1 MKKVFHCFGSAILF
15 ALEIGVISWVLYALF
30 LVEPY
35 TKSLWLPMLIA
46 FVLAFLILMKKARI
60 GKMLCIY
67 AGIIGIICILVN
79 LTIILAYQP
88 QADYAEVDNGKEA
101 LFADKRVMLVVP
113 HQDDEI
119 NLAGGVIEEYI
130 RYGSEVYVVYVS
142 NGDYAVPARQRLR
155 EGINA
160 LSVLGVDEEH
170 IIFLGYGD
178 ATITEN
184 GVPLYNAEGIVKSG
198 AGHTSTY
205 ALKDHPPFRE
215 GRDYTRQNIVDDI
228 RDVILEYK
236 PDVIHA
242 VDIDKHIDHVLTALS
257 FDRAMGEVLKENGY
271 TPTVYKGYA
280 YSTAYFS
287 VDDSMAINII
297 QTQDPKDEINLL
309 APGIHDWDERVRMP
323 VSAASLSRL
332 MESSRLYKSAIQ
344 HRSQDEIDRMGKIQ
358 NGDKVFWQ
366 RETTSLCYNAD
377 VQVSSGDA
385 KLLNDFVLADTSN
398 AAYLPES
405 LCGVWRADKNDTEC
419 SITITFEQPQDIR
432 RIKLYDDPN
441 PSDNILAATLIIDG
455 EREVNIGAL
464 KPLGAETEIE
474 VIADDVSFVALK
486 ITEYE
491 GTTPGLTEFEV
502 YGEEYEADASF
513 IKLMNSAGDFVYDY
527 YIDPAGEESFDLYTY
542 GCDTTLDECEVRCD
556 GSDGCD
562 AYVQNGKL
570 VAVCP
575 IGESCTVTISDGV
588 NSDTVLLR
596 NKGNSDIPYA
606 VKLNSVG
613 WNSIRAIRRDIN
625 YDLYCVGKFLEY
637 AWHKVFGQ

>member
-1 MKKVFHCFGSAILF
+1 MKKVFSSLGYAVLF
-15 ALEIGVISWVLYALF
+15 AIEICVVSWVMYALF
-30 LVEPY
+30 LVQPH
-35 TKSLWLPMLIA
+35 TKPLWIPILIA
-46 FVLAFLILMKKARI
+46 FVFAFLLSIKRIRI
-60 GKMLCIY
+60 GKKLCIGGGSV
-67 AGIIGIICILVN
+67 AIVCILVN
-79 LTIILAYQP
+79 LAIILAYLP
-88 QADYAEVDNGKEA
+88 NSDYVEVDDGKEA

-113 HQDDEI
+113 HQDDET

-130 RYGSEVYVVYVS
+130 RYGSEVYVVYAT
-142 NGDYAVPARQRLR
+142 NGDLVVPATQRLR

-178 ATITEN
+178 AIRTDD
-184 GVPLYNAEGIVKSG
+184 GVPLYNAEGVAKSG
-198 AGHTSTY
+198 AGYTSTY

-215 GRDYTRQNIVDDI
+215 GRDYTPKNVVEDI
-228 RDVILEYK
+228 RGVILQYR

-242 VDIDKHIDHVLTALS
+242 VDLDLHADHVLTALS
-257 FDRAMGEVLKENGY
+257 FDRAMGEVLKETDY
-271 TPTVYKGYA
+271 RPIVYKGYA
-280 YSTAYFS
+280 YSTAYNS
-287 VDDSMAINII
+287 KDDSLALNIL
-297 QTQDPKDEINLL
+297 QTQDPKDEANLL
-309 APGIHDWDERVRMP
+309 APGIHDWNGRVRMP
-323 VSAASLSRL
+323 VSAASLSRIV
-332 MESSRLYKSAIQ
+332 ESSRLYKSALE
-344 HRSQDEIDRMGKIQ
+344 HRSQDEADRMGKIQ

-377 VQVSSGDA
+377 IQVSSGDA

-398 AAYLPES
+398 AANLPES
-405 LCGVWRADKNDTEC
+405 LCGVWHPEEDDTER
-419 SITITFEQPQDIR
+419 SITITFDKPQNIR
-432 RIKLYDDPN
+432 RIKLYDDPS

-455 EREVNIGAL
+455 EREIDIGAL

-474 VIADDVSFVALK
+474 VIADDVSSVVLK
-486 ITEYE
+486 IIEYE

-513 IKLMNSAGDFVYDY
+513 IKLMNGAEDFVYDY
-527 YIDPAGEESFDLYTY
+527 YIDPAGEESFELYTY
-542 GCDTTLDECEVRCD
+542 GCSTVLDECEVRCD

-562 AYVQNGKL
+562 AYVKNGKL

-606 VKLNSVG
+606 MKLNYVE
-613 WNSIRAIRRDIN
+613 WNSIRTIRRDIN
-625 YDLYCVGKFLEY
+625 YDLYCAGKFLEY
-637 AWHKVFGQ
+637 AWHKVFG